1 MTALA
6 EIVRRL
12 PAEPLRPRPGR
23 DDVDGF
29 AVVGLPFASGD
40 LLCLRRFPATSFG
53 PGYASVWHRSP
64 GGDWTMYVSIAPAQ
78 SCPRFF
84 GAAVARAVETPI
96 EITWTG
102 DFDLSVR
109 VPAADL
115 RWELHVGSSPI
126 TRLMNLMMALMP
138 RVLYRSN
145 LILGLMSAMSTALL
159 SAGRFALRG
168 HVPNRQWFQAG
179 PRRLWAIPASRASI
193 GGRDLGPLGPLVT
206 QATIGEIPMPQRGL
220 FMLGAISFEAYVPGR
235 HLPATAG
242 SPARAAIAG
251 ASG

>member
-6 EIVRRL
+6 EMVGRL
-12 PAEPLRPRPGR
+12 PVRALRPRPGR

-40 LLCLRRFPATSFG
+40 VLCLRRFPSSSFG

-64 GGDWTMYVSIAPAQ
+64 VGNWTMYVSVAPAQ

-84 GAAVARAVETPI
+84 GAAIARAVETPI
-96 EITWTG
+96 EIAWTG
-102 DFDLSVR
+102 DHDLTVR

-115 RWELHVGSSPI
+115 RWELS
-126 TRLMNLMMALMP
+126 MA
-138 RVLYRSN
+138 YRSD
-145 LILGLMSAMSTALL
+145 LVLGLMSAMSTALL

-193 GGRDLGPLGPLVT
+193 AGRDLGPLGPLAR
-206 QATIGEIPMPQRGL
+206 QATIGEVPMPQRGL
-220 FMLGAISFEAYVPGR
+220 FMLGGISFEAYAPGR
-235 HLPATAG
+235 HLPAVAG
-242 SPARAAIAG
+242 SPAPAAIASVPG
-251 ASG
+251 